1 LNERASGPFREIP
14 AGNEM
19 VSLQSAIGRA
29 ACAAGAISIRG
40 NGPFTMMGKSRI
52 CAPAQRV
59 SARFRRGARLAP

>member
-1 LNERASGPFREIP
+1 
-14 AGNEM
+14 M

-59 SARFRRGARLAP
+59 SATFRRGARLAP